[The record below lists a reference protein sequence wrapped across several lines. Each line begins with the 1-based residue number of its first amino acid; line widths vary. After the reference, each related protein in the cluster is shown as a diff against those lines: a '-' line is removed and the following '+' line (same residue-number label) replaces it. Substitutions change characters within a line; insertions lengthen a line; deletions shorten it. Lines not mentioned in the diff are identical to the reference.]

1 MGKNV
6 CKKCDNLS
14 NILGFFLQ
22 IPLNSEFIK
31 VEEENTSVI
40 ASSAEPSQTESV
52 PKQKFLWDFFTRAIP
67 SLTLL
72 PRQHAVA
79 PAGRVQFKHT
89 TILIFH
95 LPMENWASIV

>member
-14 NILGFFLQ
+14 NILVFLE

-31 VEEENTSVI
+31 VEEENTSVRVI
-40 ASSAEPSQTESV
+40 ASSAEPSQTASV

-79 PAGRVQFKHT
+79 PAGGSNSNKPPFSFF
-89 TILIFH
+89 IFQWKIGH
-95 LPMENWASIV
+95 L